1 MPKRSADSLSI
12 VSRLPVNRVPTPA
25 GLSKKERDLWRAVV
39 DSKPA
44 EWFGP
49 DSAPV
54 LTEYVRAAVLCD
66 QLARMVDQALK
77 GQGADLKTA
86 LDLRD
91 REARRLA
98 ALATKMRLTQQSR
111 YTALS
116 AATANKRAGGSRPWG
131 DDAAR

>member
-1 MPKRSADSLSI
+1 MPRRSADSLSI
-12 VSRLPVNRVPTPA
+12 IPRLPANRVATPA

-66 QLARMVDQALK
+66 QLARMVDRALK

-91 REARRLA
+91 REARRMA
-98 ALATKMRLTQQSR
+98 SLATKLRLTNQSR
-111 YTALS
+111 YTPQ
-116 AATANKRAGGSRPWG
+116 AASTANAKAAGSRPWQ
-131 DDAAR
+131 A